1 VIRTEIC
8 QAELKKYDN
17 LIEEAYTNM
26 GQPENVRKV
35 AAFTCKGDFMYL
47 TGQVIMVD
55 GGLTILR
62 L

>member
-1 VIRTEIC
+1 
-8 QAELKKYDN
+8 
-17 LIEEAYTNM
+17 M

-35 AAFTCKGDFMYL
+35 VALLAKGDFYL
-47 TGQVIMVD
+47 TGQMIMVD